1 MYARAMYELM
11 YFYVEFKYR
20 TLRVYQGEVLVYNK
34 RKHTWVDISITKER
48 FYKLMKKYDIR
59 KFSEE
64 VFIND

>member
-34 RKHTWVDISITKER
+34 RKHT
-48 FYKLMKKYDIR
+48 
-59 KFSEE
+59 
-64 VFIND
+64 